1 MNIAELKYYIKDLPD
16 DMNIA
21 SYSEDNITDKKAT
34 EIAIIEWS
42 WFGDFLDEWIKYL
55 LIK

>member
-34 EIAIIEWS
+34 EIAIIE
-42 WFGDFLDEWIKYL
+42 
-55 LIK
+55 